1 MILPDPTFKIWTQN
15 LSAPSFDG
23 VLRGLD
29 AYLRYLQ
36 DEREA
41 LVVDLSDVGFV
52 DPYAVGMLCLIGRY
66 LRERF
71 DRVTYRLPDAEAV
84 KGYLARMKFLR
95 ALEDHVEF
103 EGRDWSMEYAE
114 GTVGEGLL
122 EVTAIRRREDV
133 ESLIG
138 TISRTVSS
146 ILTAELGYTVR
157 EITSFQNVVA
167 ELSHNI
173 LDHSGDRGY
182 VVAQRYTDRRGRK
195 FAVIG
200 VVDLGMGI
208 RESLAS
214 RFDVSDWTHAQAI
227 AQALRKNVSRDP
239 ERGIGLYVVSTICS
253 EYEGTLHIRSGD
265 ARVYVKGA
273 RVHANVSPVFPG
285 TQIGLTLY
293 EKRG

>member
-1 MILPDPTFKIWTQN
+1 LPDPTFKIWTQN

-36 DEREA
+36 DAPREA
-41 LVVDLSDVGFV
+41 LIVDLSDVGFM
-52 DPYAVGMLCLIGRY
+52 DPYAIGMLCLIGRY

-71 DRVTYRLPDAEAV
+71 DRVTYRLPGAEAV
-84 KGYLARMKFLR
+84 KGYLARMKFLH
-95 ALEDHVEF
+95 ALEGDVEF
-103 EGRDWSMEYAE
+103 EGRNWSMEYAE

-122 EVTAIRRREDV
+122 EVTSIRRREDV
-133 ESLIG
+133 ESVLETIG
-138 TISRTVSS
+138 RTVSA
-146 ILTAELGYTVR
+146 ILAAELGYAVR

-167 ELSHNI
+167 ELSHNV

-182 VVAQRYTDRRGRK
+182 VVAQRYTDRTGRK

-200 VVDLGMGI
+200 VVDMGMGI

-227 AQALRKNVSRDP
+227 VRALRKNVSRDLA
-239 ERGIGLYVVSTICS
+239 RGIGLYVVNRICA
-253 EYEGTLHIRSGD
+253 EYEGALHIRSGD

-273 RVHANVSPVFPG
+273 QVHANVSPAFPG
-285 TQIGLTLY
+285 TQISLTLY
-293 EKRG
+293 EKRA